1 MWIHWSVTRL
11 VRWRVRDWASC
22 FTACRFPLGKPKKI
36 KMNTNLKYI
45 LKRKYILYQFDMFA
59 DDETDATCQSSSAKV
74 YDTKDKTGNRSG
86 KNLLRRNRWNKRRC
100 ARTNMT
106 SPSSTQGGNNNNP
119 ISAENA
125 SSINNDASWPSF
137 ADEDYIVFCFKE
149 DGAFDVVK
157 DCKSEASNHIECT
170 RRSSW
175 YINRK
180 KVSYIYIYISMYTP
194 RFIIFNTLKIK
205 IKIQK
210 HTYVLFLCFF
220 GVKIE

>member
-22 FTACRFPLGKPKKI
+22 FTACRFPL
-36 KMNTNLKYI
+36 
-45 LKRKYILYQFDMFA
+45 
-59 DDETDATCQSSSAKV
+59 
-74 YDTKDKTGNRSG
+74 
-86 KNLLRRNRWNKRRC
+86 
-100 ARTNMT
+100 
-106 SPSSTQGGNNNNP
+106 
-119 ISAENA
+119 ENA

-180 KVSYIYIYISMYTP
+180 KDEEEESIFMDAETPSSRIQREYQIEEMVSAGSSDSYQSDNSTGSFAFPVLGWEWMGSPAQWPKSEGLQLRKNKTRSLTFQCC
-194 RFIIFNTLKIK
+194 RF
-205 IKIQK
+205 
-210 HTYVLFLCFF
+210 
-220 GVKIE
+220 

>member
-1 MWIHWSVTRL
+1 MGV
-11 VRWRVRDWASC
+11 
-22 FTACRFPLGKPKKI
+22 
-36 KMNTNLKYI
+36 N
-45 LKRKYILYQFDMFA
+45 FA
-59 DDETDATCQSSSAKV
+59 DDETDTTCQSSSAQV

-180 KVSYIYIYISMYTP
+180 KVSYIYIYLCTHTTF
-194 RFIIFNTLKIK
+194 FIIFKTLK